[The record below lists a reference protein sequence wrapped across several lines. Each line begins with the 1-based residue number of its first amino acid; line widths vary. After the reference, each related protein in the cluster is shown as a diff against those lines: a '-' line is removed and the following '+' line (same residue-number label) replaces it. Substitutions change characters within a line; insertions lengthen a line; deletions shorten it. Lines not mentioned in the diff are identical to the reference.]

1 MDKLKSEL
9 DELNRDICNLEKK
22 IAKEKAEAERNAEPL
37 KEELSRVRQDK
48 RRFGQKNDFESVH
61 SCNRKEENLKFK
73 IAAQWN
79 LHSMLKGDLAR
90 LKRQKEDLENRI
102 KLESDRIRRN
112 EEIMER
118 MDEVLENYK
127 KTQNLTS
134 AAVDSNISP
143 DHVGQWLEWGKANFN
158 ETYSYFYSRVAEIDE
173 SFKQLE
179 AKRLMDMMDRVID
192 AYERTRS
199 LREASRLSGV
209 SWDTV
214 QYWQEWGS
222 MGFGEENV
230 YFFKRI
236 DLLKK

>member
-9 DELNRDICNLEKK
+9 DDLNGRIHDLESQ
-22 IAKEKAEAERNAEPL
+22 IENEKAEAERNAEPL
-37 KEELSRVRQDK
+37 REELSRVRQDK
-48 RRFGQKNDFESVH
+48 RRFGQKNDFESVQ

-79 LHSMLKGDLAR
+79 LHSMLEGDLAK

-102 KLESDRIRRN
+102 KLEEDRIRRN
-112 EEIMER
+112 EEIMAR

-127 KTQNLTS
+127 KTQNLRT

-143 DHVGQWLEWGKANFN
+143 DHVEQWLEWGRADFN
-158 ETYSYFYSRVAEIDE
+158 EACSYFHSRVVEIDE
-173 SFKQLE
+173 SFKKLE

-192 AYERTRS
+192 AYERTGS

-209 SWDTV
+209 SWDMV
-214 QYWQEWGS
+214 QYWHEWGS

-236 DLLKK
+236 DSLKR